1 MNDETASDERGQRG
15 DQDTGHKLVRG
26 MIDIQIGALVG
37 HHQHTYRVTQVL
49 DFNSVIGVDVESGR
63 PSSLAI
69 KELEPI
75 TPTQAPGAD
84 VEEISD
90 SDWQIAQQRFA
101 AIQPLVGALFVGRD
115 AAEKRAKQSGV
126 DIATLY
132 RWIQRYQATFDVS
145 SLIPK
150 KRGWRDGRNRIKP
163 EAEGVVTEVIDSF
176 FLTKQRPSVQKTV
189 NEVQRVCAKR
199 QIKPPSNS
207 TIRARI
213 MRVPDRDRLYKRG
226 FEERAKN
233 RYQARPGQFPGADYP
248 LAVVQMDHT
257 PADLILVDDTY
268 RRPIGRPWITVA
280 IDVYSRM
287 IVGVYV
293 SFDAPSETS
302 VAMCLAQ
309 SMVPKD
315 HWLATHGIDAAWPV
329 WGAAKKVYVDN
340 GSDFRSDTLLRSCL
354 PYGIQLEFRKV
365 KTPHYGGHIERLLGT
380 LLREIHALPGTTFS
394 SIKDKEGHDPDKHA
408 AMTLGEFETWLLTL
422 ICKLYHQR
430 PHSELGMSPLRKWEI
445 GIFGNAEI
453 QGIGMPKRPAD
464 PHTVLLD
471 FLPIFDRTVQ
481 PVGVTINGLTYYAE
495 ALRPWINAEDPEVRG
510 RKQRLIF
517 RRDPR
522 DISLLWFRDPKLQS
536 YYRVPFANLSIPSMS
551 IWEYRSARER
561 LAQEGKTQF
570 NDTQLVNVIE
580 ELREKVEASKEKTK
594 HARRASQRRK
604 EHGKAHQP
612 FTARP
617 NTDRGSLGLE
627 TPSVPPGSPLL
638 DGDINPFGE
647 IA

>member
-1 MNDETASDERGQRG
+1 MADETAIRDEPRDEQRA
-15 DQDTGHKLVRG
+15 GHALVRG
-26 MIDIQIGALVG
+26 MIDIEIGALVS
-37 HHQHTYRVTQVL
+37 HRQRVYRIAQVL
-49 DFNSVIGVDVESGR
+49 DFDSVIGTDVESAR
-63 PSSLAI
+63 TASLPI
-69 KELEPI
+69 KELGLASPA
-75 TPTQAPGAD
+75 QVPGVD
-84 VEEISD
+84 IEEIAD
-90 SDWQIAQQRFA
+90 ADWQTAQKRLA
-101 AIQPLVGALFVGRD
+101 AIKPLVEIAFVGRA
-115 AAEKRAKQSGV
+115 AAEKQAQQAGV
-126 DIATLY
+126 DVATLY
-132 RWIQRYQATFDVS
+132 RWMRRYRATSDVS

-150 KRGWRDGRNRIKP
+150 KRGWRDGRNRIHPK
-163 EAEGVVTEVIDSF
+163 ADGVVSEVIDTY
-176 FLTKQRPSVQKTV
+176 FLTKRRPTVQKTV
-189 NEVQRVCAKR
+189 ERILRVCTAR
-199 QIKPPSNS
+199 QIKPPSSS

-213 MRVPDRDRLYKRG
+213 AGIPDRDRLYKRG

-248 LAVVQMDHT
+248 LAVIQMDHT

-287 IVGVYV
+287 VLGVYV

-315 HWLATHGIDAAWPV
+315 HWLALHKVDAPWPV
-329 WGAAKKVYVDN
+329 WGTPKKVFVDN

-380 LLREIHALPGTTFS
+380 LLQEIHALPGTTFS

-408 AMTLGEFETWLLTL
+408 AMTLGEFQSWLLTL
-422 ICKLYHQR
+422 ICKRYHQR
-430 PHSELGMSPLRKWEI
+430 RHRTLGMSPLRKWEI
-445 GIFGNAEI
+445 GIFGDAETK
-453 QGIGMPKRPAD
+453 GLGMPKRPAD

-481 PVGVTINGLTYYAE
+481 PTGVMVDGRTYYAE
-495 ALRPWINAEDPEVRG
+495 ALRPWINAKDPKGGG
-510 RKQRLIF
+510 RKQSFVF

-522 DISLLWFRDPKLQS
+522 DIGVLWFRDPKLQS
-536 YYRVPFANLSIPSMS
+536 YFKIPFANLSLPSMS
-551 IWEYRSARER
+551 IWEYRVAREKLR
-561 LAQEGKTQF
+561 KAGENRFSDAQ
-570 NDTQLVNVIE
+570 LIE
-580 ELREKVEASKEKTK
+580 TIDELRAIVEASEAKTK

-612 FTARP
+612 FIAKP
-617 NTDRGSLGLE
+617 HDRS
-627 TPSVPPGSPLL
+627 GSPPAQSVTPAANLL
-638 DGDINPFGE
+638 DGSIHPFGE